1 MTQNIG
7 RKPLISTFSEAHCH
21 VKSMADEAIEKCK
34 NMNVKL
40 VLAAGIDMPSCE
52 DAVLAAQKFDIVKGC
67 VGIHPWYADDYSSEN
82 HEKLRVMASKPEMV
96 AISEIGLDYGGRMT
110 KNWERSSEVVDHNIQ
125 RATLRGQIEL
135 AKELGLPVLIHD
147 RAHGEEIL
155 DIIEETGINKIGAA
169 IHGHTKGPEY
179 SKRAVKLGVYLSI
192 GRSILRDGNEELKN
206 AVKEIPV
213 EYLLTETDSGDPTGV
228 IAVSAKIAEIKG
240 LTKESIGLRATSNL
254 RKLLKL

>member
-1 MTQNIG
+1 MTQNLG
-7 RKPLISTFSEAHCH
+7 KTPLMGTFSEAHCH

>member
-52 DAVLAAQKFDIVKGC
+52 DAVLQKFDIVKGC

-110 KNWERSSEVVDHNIQ
+110 KNWERSSEVVDHDIQ